1 MYEGMIAE
9 TVGFEGHNG
18 DVIEGYLARPLGA
31 GPYPGVI
38 LIHHMPGW
46 DEATKEMT
54 RKLAY
59 HGYAAFAPHL
69 HHREG
74 PGTDEEITA
83 RIRAAGLVPDERCI
97 GDVDAAIRYLERQG
111 ITAAK
116 WV

>member
-9 TVGFEGHNG
+9 TVGLKGHNG

-38 LIHHMPGW
+38 VIHHLPGW

-59 HGYAAFAPHL
+59 QGYAAFSPHL

-74 PGTDEEITA
+74 PGSAEEISK
-83 RIRAAGLVPDERCI
+83 GS
-97 GDVDAAIRYLERQG
+97 RYWHG
-111 ITAAK
+111 T
-116 WV
+116 